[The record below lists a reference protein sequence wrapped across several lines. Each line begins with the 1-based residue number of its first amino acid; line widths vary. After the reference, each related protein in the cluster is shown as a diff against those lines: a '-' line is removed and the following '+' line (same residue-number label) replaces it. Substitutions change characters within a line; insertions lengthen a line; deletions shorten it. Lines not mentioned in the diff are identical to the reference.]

1 MKKYL
6 IYVVAVMLF
15 VSCSK
20 TDKPVVLH
28 DTDLAKSIE
37 GSWQFTQTSR
47 AELFSDPQNL
57 GFVDGILTYTV
68 TTTQTFN
75 PDQTYVTEIHYSYGD
90 FTSLTET
97 QKLSREEIVST
108 LDQKIVI
115 QGTYVLSDRQLVL
128 NGETVS
134 VDDSQPLD
142 FDTFSRNNPS
152 IGSKQQSVEWQTKEN
167 NLYFFST
174 DTNGNEMSVCY
185 TKL

>member
-47 AELFSDPQNL
+47 AELFSDPQNP

-68 TTTQTFN
+68 TTT
-75 PDQTYVTEIHYSYGD
+75 
-90 FTSLTET
+90 
-97 QKLSREEIVST
+97 
-108 LDQKIVI
+108 
-115 QGTYVLSDRQLVL
+115 
-128 NGETVS
+128 
-134 VDDSQPLD
+134 
-142 FDTFSRNNPS
+142 
-152 IGSKQQSVEWQTKEN
+152 
-167 NLYFFST
+167 
-174 DTNGNEMSVCY
+174 
-185 TKL
+185 